1 MCKEYLIIT
10 ACVLMGISYCFS
22 GIISYFIFSEAE
34 KCILFNKIIFK
45 GFDVYIIKNNI
56 IYSNIIWGP
65 LLNSV
70 VVFIELAIFK
80 LILIVIELF

>member
-1 MCKEYLIIT
+1 MTCKEYLIIT
-10 ACVLMGISYCFS
+10 ACILMGISYCFS
-22 GIISYFIFSEAE
+22 GVISYFIF
-34 KCILFNKIIFK
+34 KNC
-45 GFDVYIIKNNI
+45 GVYIIKNNI

-65 LLNSV
+65 LLNIV

>member
-22 GIISYFIFSEAE
+22 GIISYFIF
-34 KCILFNKIIFK
+34 K

-70 VVFIELAIFK
+70 IVFIELAIFK